1 MKSALAICI
10 LAMACGAVLA
20 AGTKPDFSGKW
31 QLDTV
36 MSRFPKELP
45 APNSMT
51 LTIEHHE
58 PKLHIEIKADTKEGV
73 RDEVFDL
80 TTDGT
85 EVKQTNSGEAATAS
99 VSWGDI
105 DGTRLVLTI
114 KRKTPRGTVVTTRVM
129 KRGSG
134 DKMLTTVLTIQNQG
148 AKEKA
153 YEFYERKQ

>member
-1 MKSALAICI
+1 M
-10 LAMACGAVLA
+10 
-20 AGTKPDFSGKW
+20 
-31 QLDTV
+31 
-36 MSRFPKELP
+36 
-45 APNSMT
+45 
-51 LTIEHHE
+51 
-58 PKLHIEIKADTKEGV
+58 
-73 RDEVFDL
+73 

-99 VSWGDI
+99 VSWGGI

-114 KRKTPRGTVVTTRVM
+114 KRKTPSGTVVTTRAM